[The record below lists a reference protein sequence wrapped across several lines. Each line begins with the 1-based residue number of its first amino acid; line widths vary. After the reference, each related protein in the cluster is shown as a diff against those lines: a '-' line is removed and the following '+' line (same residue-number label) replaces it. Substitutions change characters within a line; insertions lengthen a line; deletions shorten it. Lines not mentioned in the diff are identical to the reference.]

1 MLHRVL
7 PQPQFQG
14 QPLRV
19 VTHVEPPELG
29 QFPVTI
35 SVVPTMRA
43 GATYSDI
50 QSLTVIANTLRLVAR
65 RHIDAF
71 TGWAPARS
79 NARTVGVVIME
90 NWNNASH
97 ANARQDVR
105 LSQITAGL
113 LLELF
118 EEVTFII

>member
-29 QFPVTI
+29 QFPVTV

-50 QSLTVIANTLRLVAR
+50 QSLTVIANTLRLVSR